1 MAKVQI
7 MPWDPADGP
16 PPETGWI
23 PVLSSAAGFLGSG
36 WRLLIPPMIGA
47 QAFIQPEVGNTQNW
61 VITGFYFSDVD
72 PAPAGAKPGEIM
84 IENENGA
91 QVYLQA
97 GGVIT
102 LITPAL
108 NILAPGRGDATVNI
122 TGSLNVSRET
132 TTADI
137 AFTPHTH
144 AYIPGGNPET
154 QTGEP
159 QG

>member
-1 MAKVQI
+1 
-7 MPWDPADGP
+7 
-16 PPETGWI
+16 
-23 PVLSSAAGFLGSG
+23 
-36 WRLLIPPMIGA
+36 MIGA
-47 QAFIQPEVGNTQNW
+47 QAFIQPEVGNAQNW
-61 VITGFYFSDVD
+61 VITGFYFSDSD
-72 PAPAGAKPGEIM
+72 PAPAGAQPGEIL

-97 GGVIT
+97 DGAIT
-102 LITPAL
+102 LITRTL
-108 NILAPGRGDATVNI
+108 NIEAPEGGDATVNI
-122 TGSLNVSRET
+122 TGSLSVTREM

-144 AYIPGGNPET
+144 PYVPGGNPET